1 MTHLS
6 ETIAD
11 AARTARQTL
20 KDDTLGA
27 ALAAKLTRQLAKQ
40 DTRLDVLEKRVKDL
54 GWENRRGGGVP
65 WGLLLLVGGGYALY
79 RTNPGIL
86 DRVRGLLGQADPGV
100 EGNLNRAG
108 EAAKSALQAGLRG
121 DDPSGSAKAAV
132 GEVKRAGEKVGD
144 ALKDRAETLTDRLKD

>member
-11 AARTARQTL
+11 AAHTARQAL

-27 ALAAKLTRQLAKQ
+27 ALAAKLTRQLAQQ

-54 GWENRRGGGVP
+54 GWENHRGGFP

-79 RTNPGIL
+79 RINPGIL

-100 EGNLNRAG
+100 QGNLNRAG
-108 EAAKSALQAGLRG
+108 EAARGALQAALRG
-121 DDPSGSAKAAV
+121 DDPSSSAKAAV

-144 ALKDRAETLTDRLKD
+144 ALEDRAEHLTDRLKD